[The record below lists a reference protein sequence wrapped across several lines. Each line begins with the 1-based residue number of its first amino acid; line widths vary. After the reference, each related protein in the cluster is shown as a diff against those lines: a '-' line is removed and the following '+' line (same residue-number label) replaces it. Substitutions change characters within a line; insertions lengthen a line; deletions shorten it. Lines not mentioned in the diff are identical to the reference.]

1 MHRFFELVNL
11 ERGLL
16 AGFGSLALGLVL
28 ISVAGREWQLANFGP
43 LDYAQ
48 SMRWVIPG
56 VTLAAVGF
64 QTILSGW
71 FVSILGMNR
80 VDRTSR

>member
-1 MHRFFELVNL
+1 MQTEPLELSVVTPCL
-11 ERGLL
+11 DEPDTLGIGLIGI
-16 AGFGSLALGLVL
+16 AA
-28 ISVAGREWQLANFGP
+28 REWQLAGFGP

-48 SMRWVIPG
+48 TMRWVIPG

-64 QTILSGW
+64 QTLLSGW

-80 VDRTSR
+80 VEMKSR